1 MKVKYSNQLDT
12 AFCAALQRNYDVA
25 SNLPDTWAGDGIN
38 EIDVVGEIVTAV
50 RKAPSNSPIF
60 VLEGDDPSQMAFF
73 VGTQAQ
79 ILAKLNAV
87 Q

>member
-1 MKVKYSNQLDT
+1 MIGGERLDHIW
-12 AFCAALQRNYDVA
+12 CRLV
-25 SNLPDTWAGDGIN
+25 I